1 MLEDLLGD
9 GIFNSNGEAWRVQRK
24 AASHEF
30 SVSRFRDFMSEVFVN
45 HTCTLVEHI
54 GNLVGG
60 SAEGVATAV
69 DMQKLFSK
77 YTLQSIGE
85 IGFGVDLECLRADAQ
100 VDVPFESAFDTATAG
115 IIDRFMNPFWPLL
128 RRFNLG
134 SEKKMS
140 ASLKIIKDFA
150 DKVRPPPCMP

>member
-1 MLEDLLGD
+1 
-9 GIFNSNGEAWRVQRK
+9 VQRK

-69 DMQKLFSK
+69 DMNKLFSK

-85 IGFGVDLECLRADAQ
+85 IGCAPMHHTCRSHGPPVLDLHVSHTLH
-100 VDVPFESAFDTATAG
+100 T
-115 IIDRFMNPFWPLL
+115 
-128 RRFNLG
+128 
-134 SEKKMS
+134 
-140 ASLKIIKDFA
+140 
-150 DKVRPPPCMP
+150 